1 VNIEEQK
8 QKVST
13 ARWSVAVASTMP
25 GVDAASYASNYLK
38 KYYNDLVDDEPTA
51 PDDSGKKKGGK
62 KRKTSTVDLT
72 IDEDADSF
80 SDESTSRSIDTA
92 STDSSDNE

>member
-1 VNIEEQK
+1 MTRRAALI
-8 QKVST
+8 ST
-13 ARWSVAVASTMP
+13 IHASIFGVTYAGGMVLATAVTAESCTAVTMP

-62 KRKTSTVDLT
+62 EKENINSGPHY
-72 IDEDADSF
+72 
-80 SDESTSRSIDTA
+80 
-92 STDSSDNE
+92 